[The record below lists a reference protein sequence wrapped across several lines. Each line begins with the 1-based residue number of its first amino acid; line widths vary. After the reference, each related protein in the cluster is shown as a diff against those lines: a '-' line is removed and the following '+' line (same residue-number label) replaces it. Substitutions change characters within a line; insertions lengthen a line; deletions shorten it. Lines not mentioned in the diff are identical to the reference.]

1 MNSEVTLTAEEFK
14 RVHNAISSLA
24 SVSSQLADFLK
35 PELSA
40 KLVNVQNELQM
51 ALASAYDQDDHNF
64 ELKTEHYD
72 AVKQHLGIEN
82 SEWSIYTVHD
92 LYERHAFKAAEW
104 VVYGDHDG
112 PSSVRAAIKGSTWA
126 DLWLAADQCIDL
138 SKDQHHVYIERFD
151 PAPKDLP
158 GILFLR
164 TGS

>member
-112 PSSVRAAIKGSTWA
+112 PSSVRAAIKGNTWA
-126 DLWLAADQCIDL
+126 DLWLAADRCIDL